1 MPLGTV
7 WKAFP
12 YAWDVPEGW
21 WRVKYEKENYA
32 ATWSD
37 WMPVPPIQTEVN
49 IGMTPTV
56 VEEYAV
62 KKVSSTATSATV
74 SLTNNTASPAELQFA
89 VAAYLPDGQML
100 SCTATTATLKSA
112 ESTLLAVELPAGT
125 SDVTLKAFVLD
136 TDCAPLRAVWSAKVS

>member
-1 MPLGTV
+1 
-7 WKAFP
+7 
-12 YAWDVPEGW
+12 
-21 WRVKYEKENYA
+21 
-32 ATWSD
+32 
-37 WMPVPPIQTEVN
+37 MPVPPIQTEVN

-112 ESTLLAVELPAGT
+112 ESTLLAVDLPAGT